1 MGGIVLYLHR
11 MVQLLVDL
19 FAFEAMDD
27 MAFTAV
33 AAIIVTT
40 AAFGH
45 VLQQAEENV
54 QDQLVVALL
63 DFWDSQP

>member
-1 MGGIVLYLHR
+1 MVLYLHR
-11 MVQLLVDL
+11 IVQLLVDL

-27 MAFTAV
+27 MAFAAV
-33 AAIIVTT
+33 ATIIVTA

-45 VLQQAEENV
+45 VLQEADENV

-63 DFWDSQP
+63 DFWDSRP